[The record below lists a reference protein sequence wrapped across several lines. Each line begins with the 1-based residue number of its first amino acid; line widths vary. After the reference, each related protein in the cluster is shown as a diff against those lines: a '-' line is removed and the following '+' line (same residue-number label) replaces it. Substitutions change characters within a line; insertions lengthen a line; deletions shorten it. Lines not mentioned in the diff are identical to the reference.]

1 MQKSPQSKVSSQQI
15 SALSFIARFNTATVR
30 MTIPFVLAAA
40 LMAKYVTTQSARTS
54 AAQPLNS
61 LNAAAPGGILLAAK
75 SSTQKTLKLRTNVPD
90 SVLLPA
96 TSSAQ
101 KKLKLRTTPPPRPN
115 WAIAK
120 GMPIPSRLPGKEN
133 TEVAYNLDTPPDF
146 KYSQELQKIVNEVV
160 KLTAAEGLPKKPLS
174 ITLIDAKTGQTA
186 GYQQDTPRYPA
197 SVVKT
202 FWMAV
207 LYSQIE
213 SGIWKNE
220 NDFTPYIA
228 KMIQESDNEAASY
241 IVDQITATRSQPRL
255 KSEKFKGLKN
265 KREQVNRFFREAGY
279 KRINVSQKTFPLYY
293 LNLPEPRGS
302 ELQMLSRPVW
312 NPNRITS
319 RQAARLMYEICYLK
333 TAVSQ
338 EASQKM
344 CNWLERDLNPKAWQD
359 PDLYAF
365 NPVRGF
371 LGQSLSKNNVSFHS
385 KAGWTSRSRAEMA
398 MVSTGDDKA
407 TYILA
412 IFGQSPTYSNS
423 VDIFPQISRL
433 VYKRMTARDTKPES
447 KPIALSNLPDVN

>member
-1 MQKSPQSKVSSQQI
+1 MHKSPQYKVSSQQI
-15 SALSFIARFNTATVR
+15 SAVSFIARFNTPTVR
-30 MTIPFVLAAA
+30 MTIPFVLAGA
-40 LMAKYVTTQSARTS
+40 LMIRYVTTQSARTS

-61 LNAAAPGGILLAAK
+61 LNSDASGSILIAAK
-75 SSTQKTLKLRTNVPD
+75 SSTQQLFQTGTNVPNSVLLPATSSTQKTLKLRT
-90 SVLLPA
+90 L
-96 TSSAQ
+96 
-101 KKLKLRTTPPPRPN
+101 PPPRPN

-133 TEVAYNLDTPPDF
+133 TQVAYNLDTPPDF
-146 KYSQELQKIVNEVV
+146 KRSQELQKIVNQVV
-160 KLTAAEGLPKKPLS
+160 SLAAAKGLPKKPLS
-174 ITLIDAKTGQTA
+174 ITLIDAKTGETA

-202 FWMAV
+202 FWMTV

-213 SGIWKNE
+213 SGVWKNE
-220 NDFTPYIA
+220 EDFTPYIA
-228 KMIQESDNEAASY
+228 KMIKESDNEAASY

-255 KSEKFKGLKN
+255 KSEKFKNWKD
-265 KREQVNRFFREAGY
+265 KREQVNRFFRDAGY

-293 LNLPEPRGS
+293 LNLPEPKGS
-302 ELQMLSRPVW
+302 ESQMLGKSNW

-338 EASQKM
+338 QASQKM
-344 CNWLERDLNPKAWQD
+344 CGWLERDLNPKAWQD

-371 LGQSLSKNNVSFHS
+371 LGQSLSKTNVSFHS

-398 MVSTGDDKA
+398 MVSTGDEKT
-407 TYILA
+407 TYILTV
-412 IFGQSPTYSNS
+412 FGHSPAYSNN

-433 VYKRMTARDTKPES
+433 VYKRMTARDAKPEL
-447 KPIALSNLPDVN
+447 KPIALSNSN